1 MNHHASHPPAIV
13 ARAVTKSYGEGAARM
28 DILKGVDLTAN
39 RGELTLLMGPSGS
52 GKSTLMAV
60 LAGLSRPDR
69 GTVSLLG
76 SPIGALGDDD
86 LTAIRLR
93 HCGFIFQSP
102 NLFGAL
108 SALDQVRLVLQLT
121 GAAPSEID
129 DRAWRSLKD
138 VGLSDR
144 ARLKPS
150 AMSGGEKQRVAIA
163 RALVKRPTLLF
174 ADEPTSALDR
184 NNGDLVILILRR
196 IAHQQGAAVL
206 CVTHDSRLV
215 SHADRVIT
223 IDDGRIVGDERP
235 DAYDAF
241 HGSSDHA
248 AS

>member
-1 MNHHASHPPAIV
+1 MPASLDTPALS
-13 ARAVTKSYGEGAARM
+13 ARNLHRSYNNGDSRM
-28 DILKGVDLTAN
+28 DILKGIDLTAH
-39 RGELTLLMGPSGS
+39 RGELTMLMGPSGS

-69 GTVSLLG
+69 GMVSILG
-76 SPIGALGDDD
+76 QPIGDLGEDE
-86 LTAIRLR
+86 LTAMRLR

-121 GAAPSEID
+121 GAPASDID
-129 DRAWRSLKD
+129 ERARHSLKE

-144 ARLKPS
+144 AHLKP
-150 AMSGGEKQRVAIA
+150 AALSGGEKQRVAIA
-163 RALVKRPTLLF
+163 RALVKQPTLLF

-184 NNGDLVILILRR
+184 NNGDLVIRILRR
-196 IAHQQGAAVL
+196 IAHHNGAAVL

-215 SHADRVIT
+215 GHADRIVT
-223 IDDGRIVGDERP
+223 IDDGRILSDERP
-235 DAYDAF
+235 AKHDTFYGKDLEY
-241 HGSSDHA
+241 A

>member
-1 MNHHASHPPAIV
+1 MLVTSDTPALA
-13 ARAVTKSYGEGAARM
+13 ARSLYKSFRNGDSRM
-28 DILKGVDLTAN
+28 DILKGIDLTAQC
-39 RGELTLLMGPSGS
+39 GELTLLMGPSGS

-69 GTVSLLG
+69 GTVSMMG
-76 SPIGALGDDD
+76 QPIGDLGEDD
-86 LTAIRLR
+86 LTAMRLR

-121 GAAPSEID
+121 GAPAADID
-129 DRAWRSLKD
+129 SRAWESLKE

-144 ARLKPS
+144 AHLKPS

-184 NNGDLVILILRR
+184 TNGDLVIRILRR
-196 IAHQQGAAVL
+196 IAHRNGAAVL

-215 SHADRVIT
+215 GHADRIVT
-223 IDDGRIVGDERP
+223 IDDGRIVSDERP
-235 DAYDAF
+235 ETHDTF
-241 HGSSDHA
+241 HQRDIENA

>member
-1 MNHHASHPPAIV
+1 MLVSSDTPALS
-13 ARAVTKSYGEGAARM
+13 ARSLHKSYRNGDSRM
-28 DILKGVDLTAN
+28 DILKGIDLTAH

-69 GTVSLLG
+69 GMVSLLG
-76 SPIGALGDDD
+76 QPIGDLGEGE
-86 LTAIRLR
+86 LTAMRLR

-121 GAAPSEID
+121 GAPAADID
-129 DRAWRSLKD
+129 GRARESLNE

-144 ARLKPS
+144 AHLKPS

-184 NNGDLVILILRR
+184 TNGDLVIRILHR
-196 IAHQQGAAVL
+196 IAHRNGAAVL
-206 CVTHDSRLV
+206 CVTHDSRLIG
-215 SHADRVIT
+215 HADRIIT
-223 IDDGRIVGDERP
+223 IDDGRILSDERP
-235 DAYDAF
+235 DTHDTL
-241 HGSSDHA
+241 HRRGIENG

>member
-1 MNHHASHPPAIV
+1 MLVSSDTPALS
-13 ARAVTKSYGEGAARM
+13 ARNLYKSYRNGDSRM
-28 DILKGVDLTAN
+28 DILKGIDLTA
-39 RGELTLLMGPSGS
+39 RCGELTLLMGPSGS

-69 GTVSLLG
+69 GMVSILG
-76 SPIGALGDDD
+76 QLIGDLGEDD
-86 LTAIRLR
+86 LTAMRLR

-121 GAAPSEID
+121 GAPASDID
-129 DRAWRSLKD
+129 ARAWQSLKE

-144 ARLKPS
+144 AHLKPA

-184 NNGDLVILILRR
+184 DNGDLVIRILRR
-196 IAHQQGAAVL
+196 IAHRNGAAVL

-215 SHADRVIT
+215 AHADRIIT
-223 IDDGRIVGDERP
+223 IDDGRIVADERP
-235 DAYDAF
+235 DTHDTL
-241 HGSSDHA
+241 SQWDIKNA

>member
-1 MNHHASHPPAIV
+1 MHALTHAPAI
-13 ARAVTKSYGEGAARM
+13 AAHAVTKSYGDGTARM
-28 DILKGVDLTAN
+28 DILKGIDLTAN

-60 LAGLSRPDR
+60 LAGLSRPDQ
-69 GTVSLLG
+69 GTVSILG
-76 SPIGALGDDD
+76 QPIEELGEAE
-86 LTAIRLR
+86 LTAMRMQ

-121 GAAPSEID
+121 GAPAPDID
-129 DRAWRSLKD
+129 ERALQSLKE

-144 ARLKPS
+144 AHLKPA

-184 NNGDLVILILRR
+184 NNGDLVIRILRR
-196 IAHQQGAAVL
+196 IAHRNGTAVL
-206 CVTHDSRLV
+206 CVTHDSRLIA
-215 SHADRVIT
+215 HADRIIT
-223 IDDGRIVGDERP
+223 IDDGRIVADERP
-235 DAYDAF
+235 GTHDTLHEWDTEN
-241 HGSSDHA
+241 A

>member
-1 MNHHASHPPAIV
+1 MLVSSDTPALF
-13 ARAVTKSYGEGAARM
+13 ARSLYKSYSSGDSRM
-28 DILKGVDLTAN
+28 DILKGIDLSA
-39 RGELTLLMGPSGS
+39 RCGELTLLMGPSGS

-69 GTVSLLG
+69 GTVSILG
-76 SPIGALGDDD
+76 QPIADLGEAE
-86 LTAIRLR
+86 LTAVRLR
-93 HCGFIFQSP
+93 QCGFIFQSP

-121 GAAPSEID
+121 GAPTADID
-129 DRAWRSLKD
+129 SRAWESLKE

-144 ARLKPS
+144 AHLKPS

-163 RALVKRPTLLF
+163 RALVKQPTLLF

-184 NNGDLVILILRR
+184 TNGDLVIRILRR
-196 IAHQQGAAVL
+196 IAHRNGAAVL

-215 SHADRVIT
+215 GHADRIVT
-223 IDDGRIVGDERP
+223 IDDGRIVSDERP
-235 DAYDAF
+235 ETPDTF
-241 HGSSDHA
+241 HHRDIENA